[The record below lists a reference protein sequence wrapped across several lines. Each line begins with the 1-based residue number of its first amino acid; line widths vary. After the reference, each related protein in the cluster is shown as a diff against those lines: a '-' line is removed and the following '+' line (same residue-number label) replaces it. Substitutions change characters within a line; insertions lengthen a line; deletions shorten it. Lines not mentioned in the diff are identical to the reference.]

1 VLLALM
7 INFESY
13 VNKMAIVLSVDEGTI
28 PDPHQLC
35 DDIVESLKLI
45 KDAVPSTGLI
55 KDNIKARPCAEI
67 PDYKITSLIC
77 KNTVLSEQ
85 VCVLE

>member
-1 VLLALM
+1 M
-7 INFESY
+7 IASPKNVFS
-13 VNKMAIVLSVDEGTI
+13 VVPSVDEGTI

-55 KDNIKARPCAEI
+55 KDNI
-67 PDYKITSLIC
+67 
-77 KNTVLSEQ
+77 
-85 VCVLE
+85 